1 VNDADWQPPFRAREK
16 LARLEMED
24 PPCLIL
30 TGDHVAI
37 PLYLPC
43 GLERDRVFD
52 MLPAQT
58 REIAGLLA

>member
-1 VNDADWQPPFRAREK
+1 VNDADLRSPFSATEK
-16 LARLEMED
+16 AAGFDMED